1 MIVFVIKMQ
10 MTLQHFLAQN
20 PSKVLDGQH
29 KWVCCPFSIGPF
41 SVAAHL
47 FSIGPGLVPY

>member
-29 KWVCCPFSIGPF
+29 K
-41 SVAAHL
+41 
-47 FSIGPGLVPY
+47 